1 MVCGMTYYQI
11 CMYFLIYSFLGWV
24 LEVVYHAVAQ
34 GKIINRGFLNG
45 PVCPVYAFGA
55 LGIFALVNTL
65 ESSGI
70 MSALS
75 AKSSQLSA
83 MENTTAGKELVGLL
97 VLFLLG
103 MIVTTLIEL
112 IAGWLLY
119 TFFHARWWDYSKVP
133 FNFHGYI
140 CLKFSI
146 LWGIAVVIV
155 VRFVHPFIQHTST
168 ESIPGKWGWPVMAVL
183 YAVYLAD
190 FIVTVATVRGLN
202 KKLAE
207 LDRVRAAMRAPSDAL
222 SEELGKTSIK
232 ASQKISEEQA
242 HASQVREEIKASVT
256 EKGNA
261 IKDNALEVGSAIKDN
276 ALGMKDNLK
285 KAASSTKEA
294 VVSAGSKSRDAIM
307 NAGSRSKDTLS
318 RQASELKKSILGHGV
333 FGSGRLLKAFPDM
346 VHEDYNDTLEY
357 LRDEK
362 EN

>member
-65 ESSGI
+65 ESSGF

-155 VRFVHPFIQHTST
+155 VRIVHPFIQHTST

-232 ASQKISEEQA
+232 ASQKISKEQE
-242 HASQVREEIKASVT
+242 HASQVKEEIKASVT

-261 IKDNALEVGSAIKDN
+261 IKGNALE
-276 ALGMKDNLK
+276 MKDNLR

-294 VVSAGSKSRDAIM
+294 VVSAGSKGRDAIM
-307 NAGSRSKDTLS
+307 NAGSRSKDALS
-318 RQASELKKSILGHGV
+318 RQASELKKSILGHGA

-346 VHEDYNDTLEY
+346 VHEDHNDTLEY
-357 LRDEK
+357 LRNEED
-362 EN
+362 N